1 MFLGKSALTANNFA
15 VGYTT
20 KEMIIHATGSDK
32 KVGTGVFFKAIYW
45 LTNHVVSKKIYIKNC
60 LCSKIFLYCKVFG
73 GGVYHK
79 IAPDLETGT

>member
-32 KVGTGVFFKAIYW
+32 KVGTGVFFKAIY
-45 LTNHVVSKKIYIKNC
+45 
-60 LCSKIFLYCKVFG
+60 
-73 GGVYHK
+73 
-79 IAPDLETGT
+79 

>member
-45 LTNHVVSKKIYIKNC
+45 MTNHVVSKKIYKKIVSALKFSYIVRC
-60 LCSKIFLYCKVFG
+60 LAVEFITRLLP
-73 GGVYHK
+73 
-79 IAPDLETGT
+79 I